1 MRRALLLAAL
11 APLAAQAQ
19 PAEELAF
26 WESARGM
33 DSPAAYQAYL
43 NAYPAGAFAPLAR
56 LRLGPAPVP
65 AVPAPA
71 AASLAGPAVSGP
83 ATPGPQA
90 PAAAVWLRPAKA
102 TVRLTDGI
110 ALDLDATGLRAGSNH
125 RLIAVAAD
133 APEAVADAQAF
144 AAGSTP
150 IEAKRLRLT
159 IPPGPPGQGEVR
171 LYYVP
176 RFEGAFTLAARV
188 PVTVLPGAPGAVL
201 ARDLVR
207 EAASFGPLRF
217 EALHRDRPLLVQA
230 GFLRIRPR
238 TEWNVRWF
246 GGGLQEVPLRAAVIS
261 IGLPGAAPDGTGSR
275 GEVVC
280 VLAADDPATLNRLAA
295 LNTGDPVLVRGVP
308 TMWDGGEG
316 GPLVLSGC
324 GLEG

>member
-11 APLAAQAQ
+11 LLPTAVPAQ

-26 WESARGM
+26 WDSVRGM
-33 DSPAAYQAYL
+33 DSPAAYREYL
-43 NAYPAGAFAPLAR
+43 RAYPAGTFAPLAR
-56 LRLGPAPVP
+56 LRLGPAPAPV
-65 AVPAPA
+65 APA
-71 AASLAGPAVSGP
+71 APGGPAPS
-83 ATPGPQA
+83 PQA
-90 PAAAVWLRPAKA
+90 PEAGAWLRPSQAS
-102 TVRLTDGI
+102 VRVTDGI
-110 ALDLDATGLRAGSNH
+110 TLDMDATRLRDGSNH
-125 RLIAVAAD
+125 RLIALPAD
-133 APEAVADAQAF
+133 APEAVADPQAF
-144 AAGSTP
+144 AADSTP

-159 IPPGPPGQGEVR
+159 IPPGPPGQDEVR
-171 LYYVP
+171 LYHIP
-176 RFEGAFTLAARV
+176 RFASTYALAARV
-188 PVTVLPGAPGAVL
+188 PVTVRPGVPGAVL

-207 EAASFGPLRF
+207 EAALLGPLRF

-230 GFLRIRPR
+230 GFLRVRPR

-280 VLAADDPATLNRLAA
+280 VLAADDVATLDRLAA

-316 GPLVLSGC
+316 GPLVLKGC
-324 GLEG
+324 GLED

>member
-1 MRRALLLAAL
+1 MKRAVLLAAL

-26 WESARGM
+26 WESVSGM
-33 DSPAAYQAYL
+33 DSPAAYREYL

-56 LRLGPAPVP
+56 LRLGPVPVAPAPVP
-65 AVPAPA
+65 VP
-71 AASLAGPAVSGP
+71 LAGPA
-83 ATPGPQA
+83 APGPQT
-90 PAAAVWLRPAKA
+90 PGAAVWLRPAKA
-102 TVRLTDGI
+102 TVRLTDGV
-110 ALDLDATGLRAGSNH
+110 ALDLDATALRTGSNH

-159 IPPGPPGQGEVR
+159 IPAGPPGQDEVR

-207 EAASFGPLRF
+207 EAATLGPLRF

-261 IGLPGAAPDGTGSR
+261 IGLPGAAPDGTGSS

-280 VLAADDPATLNRLAA
+280 VLAADDAAVLNRLAG
-295 LNTGDPVLVRGVP
+295 LKTGDPVLVRGVP
-308 TMWDGGEG
+308 TSWDSGEG
-316 GPLVLSGC
+316 GPLVLQQC
-324 GLEG
+324 GLAD